1 LYSSVNYGYTASA
14 SKDPVGP
21 KFLRITDIVPELIDW
36 DSVPYCQID
45 QKDYNKYVLHEGDI
59 VIARTGATTGYAK
72 HLRNIPNSVFASY
85 LVRIRVNQNCCD
97 RYIGLV
103 VESEDYKRFIKANI
117 SGAAQPQANAQV
129 LTSFPMLLPP
139 LPSQRKIAAI
149 LSAYDDLIENNTH
162 RIKILE
168 EMAQLLY
175 REWFVKLRF
184 PGHEKVRMVES
195 ELGPIPEGW
204 EVGKLGEIIEF
215 QKGKKAKNVIEEQCD
230 GFIPYLLIDGL
241 KNYNYAYTDDK
252 KMLIAYE
259 TDCIMV
265 MDGASSGY
273 VSIGHYGAVGSTLA
287 RITIKGN
294 LNSYFLYQFLQA
306 NYKIISDNNTGS
318 AIPHKNRFYM
328 VCIYSYKAHGRYRY

>member
-1 LYSSVNYGYTASA
+1 
-14 SKDPVGP
+14 
-21 KFLRITDIVPELIDW
+21 
-36 DSVPYCQID
+36 
-45 QKDYNKYVLHEGDI
+45 
-59 VIARTGATTGYAK
+59 
-72 HLRNIPNSVFASY
+72 
-85 LVRIRVNQNCCD
+85 
-97 RYIGLV
+97 
-103 VESEDYKRFIKANI
+103 
-117 SGAAQPQANAQV
+117 
-129 LTSFPMLLPP
+129 MLLPP

-318 AIPHKNRFYM
+318 AIPHTNKDFINGMLIPIPPVSLIRIYTDHIKPIFKLTWKLRKKNTTLRRTRDLLLPKLISGKLDVEDLDIAM
-328 VCIYSYKAHGRYRY
+328 GGD